1 MITYKEHKL
10 NIIKGAMQLVLS
22 VSSIALVGVMVVS
35 YV

>member
-10 NIIKGAMQLVLS
+10 NIINGVMQLVLS
-22 VSSIALVGVMVVS
+22 VAGIALVGVMVVS

>member
-10 NIIKGAMQLVLS
+10 NIVKGAAQLVLS
-22 VSSIALVGVMVVS
+22 IAGIALVGLVVVS